1 MYAMPPKTFNNYV
14 ISVSALRA
22 FLVTQWKRICL
33 PMQETQVQFLGRED
47 PLEKKMATHSR
58 MLAWEVPW
66 TEGYSLWSLKKS
78 QAQPGN

>member
-1 MYAMPPKTFNNYV
+1 
-14 ISVSALRA
+14 
-22 FLVTQWKRICL
+22 
-33 PMQETQVQFLGRED
+33 MQEIQVQSLGRED